1 MRSVVEEIKT
11 ITDGKKSYKQFNTEY
26 SGKLKVLSNRGFNG
40 RSISDKSF
48 GQYQEKNKEP
58 ISLFYYR

>member
-40 RSISDKSF
+40 RRSILL
-48 GQYQEKNKEP
+48 
-58 ISLFYYR
+58 SLPSQDMSSPRTKRR